1 MKVKNVNKS
10 IKYFILMFLTVI
22 LFDVN
27 AQINEGQFIPG
38 NSTMAS
44 LEKNILFRA
53 NDRYEVT
60 QTGPAAAQ
68 LNLTTL
74 FDGRMAP
81 IYSSGAPTEQQPLI
95 ITINGFPI
103 GHSQRGAWFGWST
116 RYWPPRT
123 YKVEVLNSRNS
134 QWTTIADINNAS
146 SGSNVIRIPGR
157 DAFGEFLYTSAVRMT
172 IYSANGNDGRLGLS
186 ELFFIHPEASQA
198 YDGLLVKYSNTGN
211 VGLGITSP
219 AQKLHVNG
227 NILAEGNIESQKVKV
242 TASPGSFPDYVF
254 DSDYQLM
261 PLAEVQAYI
270 QANGHLPHVPTA
282 KEVET
287 SGQDLG
293 LIQQKLL
300 EKIEELTLH
309 LIEQN
314 EINKQQQELIKEL
327 QEKISSIES
336 NK

>member
-68 LNLTTL
+68 LNLRSL
-74 FDGRMAP
+74 FDGRMVP
-81 IYSSGAPTEQQPLI
+81 SYSSGAPTAQQPLI
-95 ITINGFPI
+95 ITISGFPV

-146 SGSNVIRIPGR
+146 SGSNVIRIPSR
-157 DAFGEFLYTSAVRMT
+157 DAFGEFLYTSTVRMT

-211 VGLGITSP
+211 VGLGINSP
-219 AQKLHVNG
+219 TQKLHVNG

-242 TASPGSFPDYVF
+242 TATPGSFPDYVF

-261 PLAEVQAYI
+261 PLADVRAYI
-270 QANGHLPHVPTA
+270 QANGHLPKMPTA
-282 KEVET
+282 TEVEAT
-287 SGQDLG
+287 GQDLG

-300 EKIEELTLH
+300 EKIEELTLYV
-309 LIEQN
+309 IELKADKDALAKRLAIVEAQ
-314 EINKQQQELIKEL
+314 L
-327 QEKISSIES
+327 EK
-336 NK
+336 